1 MEHLLSVAK
10 TIIYGLIT
18 LFILQLYACGKKGE
32 ATPVTTTKN
41 DTVVKV
47 TDTFA
52 HYTAIQPIMNKYCIG
67 CHGQGYAYPF
77 ETYKELKSQ
86 SDAGNLN
93 DRLFVKKDMPP
104 AGNTKPSAAEL
115 KLIKKWIVDGCKE

>member
-10 TIIYGLIT
+10 TIIYSLVI

-32 ATPVTTTKN
+32 AAPETTTKN

-52 HYTAIQPIMNKYCIG
+52 HYTSVQPIMNKYCIG
-67 CHGQGYAYPF
+67 CHGKGYAYPLD
-77 ETYKELKSQ
+77 TYAELKSQ
-86 SDAGNLN
+86 SDAGKLN
-93 DRLFVKKDMPP
+93 D
-104 AGNTKPSAAEL
+104 
-115 KLIKKWIVDGCKE
+115 KLREKESMK